1 MTKHIIVIDK
11 PEKLDFLSETYQV
24 ITPYDFI
31 HENFENNKSYRHKL
45 KIINL
50 CNNFDYLSK
59 GYYVSLLAESR
70 GMTCIP
76 STHDIVKLNWKQN
89 YGYNLPELNAVVE
102 KHYTEKGEDPLTRV
116 YTTYFGRHE
125 NSKLEPI
132 TRFLFDIIRFPV
144 ISFTL
149 AYSNNSWK
157 INKIKPGTI
166 SCLPEDQKDSFA
178 KALNKFTGYLWYKNN
193 KKVQEKYW
201 LAILNNPLEQYPP
214 SNKGALEK
222 FIKIGKKNNVYVELI
237 NKSDYSSLLEY
248 DALFIRETT
257 AINHYTY
264 RFAHKA
270 EQEGIPCIDDTESII
285 KCGNKVFLNELLNK
299 NKISSPKTTIIDKH
313 NYKEIA
319 SKLNYPVVLKIPDGA
334 FSKGVFKVN
343 NPSDYLE
350 KAAQMLKKSEL
361 IVAQEFITS
370 EFDWRIGILNNEV
383 IFASKYYMA
392 KGHWQIYNHDAKKI
406 QNISGD
412 AISLKIEDVPKEIIA
427 SSLKAS
433 KLIGNGLY
441 GVDLKQTSNGDV
453 LLIEI
458 NDNPN
463 IDKGIEDEVL
473 GDEIYQK
480 VIHRF
485 IDMIDA

>member
-11 PEKLDFLSETYQV
+11 PEKLDFLSKTYQIV
-24 ITPYDFI
+24 TPYDFI
-31 HENFENNKSYRHKL
+31 HENFENHQSNKNKL

-70 GMTCIP
+70 GMSCIP
-76 STHDIVKLNWKQN
+76 NANDIVKLNWKQN

-102 KHYTEKGEDPLTRV
+102 IHYTEKGEDPLTRI

-125 NSKLEPI
+125 NPKLEPI
-132 TRFLFDIIRFPV
+132 TRYLFDIIRFPV

-149 AYSNNSWK
+149 AYNNRSWK
-157 INKIKPGTI
+157 INKIKPGSI
-166 SCLPEDQKDSFA
+166 SCLPEDQKELFS

-201 LAILNNPLEQYPP
+201 LAILNNPLENYPP

-222 FIKIGKKNNVYVELI
+222 FIKIGKQNNVYVELI

-257 AINHYTY
+257 AINHHTY

-299 NKISSPKTTIIDKH
+299 NNIGTPKTTIIDKS
-313 NYKEIA
+313 NYKEIVT
-319 SKLNYPVVLKIPDGA
+319 KLNFPVVLKIPDGA

-343 NPSDYLE
+343 NSFEYLD
-350 KAAQMLKKSEL
+350 KIVLMLKKSEL
-361 IVAQEFITS
+361 IIAQEFIIS

-392 KGHWQIYNHDAKKI
+392 KGHWQIYNHNAKGR
-406 QNISGD
+406 NISGNST
-412 AISLKIEDVPKEIIA
+412 SLKLEKVPKEIINA
-427 SSLKAS
+427 SLHAS

-441 GVDLKQTSNGDV
+441 GVDLKQTGNGDV

-463 IDKGIEDEVL
+463 IDKGVEDTVL
-473 GDEIYQK
+473 GNEIYHKIIQ
-480 VIHRF
+480 RF